1 MGRSIH
7 SFFCWETRKMI
18 SCPTKLISVQICTG
32 KKRATHVKVRPL
44 FSPSNEN
51 KKNQAILFVDRVPIL
66 VNALTAGT
74 TPCMRVY
81 VRNRTLT
88 LIEREDDTR
97 SWGNFLVYFSHSTT
111 MSYPPRGWG
120 YILIGC

>member
-1 MGRSIH
+1 
-7 SFFCWETRKMI
+7 MI

-44 FSPSNEN
+44 FSPSTEN

-81 VRNRTLT
+81 TPISSTMFRNPAPTKSLS
-88 LIEREDDTR
+88 LITTTDGVETSVEDYTA
-97 SWGNFLVYFSHSTT
+97 LVK
-111 MSYPPRGWG
+111 
-120 YILIGC
+120 